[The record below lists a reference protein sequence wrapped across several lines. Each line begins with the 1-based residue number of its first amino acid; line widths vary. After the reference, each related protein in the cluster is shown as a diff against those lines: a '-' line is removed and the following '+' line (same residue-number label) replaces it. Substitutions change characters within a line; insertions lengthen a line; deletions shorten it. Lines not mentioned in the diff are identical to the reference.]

1 MSEHR
6 DSADDPAIDAEMLD
20 VLLMT
25 TAPVEPP
32 PGLRSKVMERIRY
45 DGDHFTTVQ
54 LAQGWQELIPG
65 IEFKRLC
72 VDEQAG
78 TKSFLL
84 RARAGMS
91 LPEHTHQGYEECLVL
106 EGEFSMGD
114 LTLRAGDYHAAAA
127 GTTHPPSSTRTGV
140 TVYLRSAIADYP
152 GI

>member
-1 MSEHR
+1 MAKH
-6 DSADDPAIDAEMLD
+6 
-20 VLLMT
+20 
-25 TAPVEPP
+25 PP
-32 PGLRSKVMERIRY
+32 RRP
-45 DGDHFTTVQ
+45 FTTVQ
-54 LAQGWQELIPG
+54 LAQGWRELIPG

-114 LTLRAGDYHAAAA
+114 LTLHAGDYHAAAA
-127 GTTHPPSSTRTGV
+127 GTTHSRGLV
-140 TVYLRSAIADYP
+140 
-152 GI
+152 